1 MIYIFEMQIR
11 EVRREVSLVIRTITV
26 IGNYD
31 YILDWELK
39 KCGTIKLSVIPTHY
53 KFYFLKSLGFPI
65 IS

>member
-1 MIYIFEMQIR
+1 MQIR

-39 KCGTIKLSVIPTHY
+39 KCGTIKLSVIPNTITT
-53 KFYFLKSLGFPI
+53 FTFL
-65 IS
+65 